1 VSHLTTENNKNIQ
14 MKNHKINATQ
24 VLFTLALV
32 SLIGLSSAYGQSEL
46 EDLFG
51 FDNTNVNDVPE
62 APIHFLVYAG
72 MLVGTYLG
80 FNKLKQ

>member
-1 VSHLTTENNKNIQ
+1 MK
-14 MKNHKINATQ
+14 KNHKINNTQ

-32 SLIGLSSAYGQSEL
+32 SLIGLSSAYGQ
-46 EDLFG
+46 DLNSAFG
-51 FDNTNVNDVPE
+51 FDDNVNDVPA

-72 MLVGTYLG
+72 MLIGAYLG

>member
-1 VSHLTTENNKNIQ
+1 

-62 APIHFLVYAG
+62 APIH
-72 MLVGTYLG
+72 MLIYLG
-80 FNKLKQ
+80 LVIGGYLGVTKLRK